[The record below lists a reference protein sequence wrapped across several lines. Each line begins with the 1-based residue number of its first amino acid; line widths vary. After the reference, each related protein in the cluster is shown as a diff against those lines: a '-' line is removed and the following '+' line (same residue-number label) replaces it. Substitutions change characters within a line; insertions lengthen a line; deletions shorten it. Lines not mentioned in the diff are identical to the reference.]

1 MMAISMGRVIPFP
14 TKTEAD
20 KLKVELRMHE
30 EEIKMCLDDLESING
45 HIVELTI
52 EYENMLR
59 RLCELYGVPLPE
71 EFLEGD
77 N

>member
-1 MMAISMGRVIPFP
+1 MVISMGKVIPFP

-20 KLKVELRMHE
+20 KLKTQLRMHE

-59 RLCELYGVPLPE
+59 RMCELYGVPLPE

>member
-1 MMAISMGRVIPFP
+1 MMVISMGKVIPFP

-20 KLKVELRMHE
+20 KLKTQLRMHE

-59 RLCELYGVPLPE
+59 RMCELYGVPLPE

>member
-1 MMAISMGRVIPFP
+1 MGKVIPFP

-20 KLKVELRMHE
+20 KLKTQLRMHE

-59 RLCELYGVPLPE
+59 RMCELYGVPLPE